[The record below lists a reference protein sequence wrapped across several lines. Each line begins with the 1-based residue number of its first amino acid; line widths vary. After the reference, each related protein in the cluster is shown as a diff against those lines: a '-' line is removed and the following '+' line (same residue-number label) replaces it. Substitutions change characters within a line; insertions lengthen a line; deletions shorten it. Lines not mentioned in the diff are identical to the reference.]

1 MAPVPQPPA
10 SPDPPASPEPVA
22 ARSRLEAEAAF
33 QEYLRRTRQGEAPRT
48 LELASE
54 LDEAAAREFRQ
65 ILLDYNE
72 LSEVAS
78 GGGAARGLLDAGAR
92 IGPYQILRELGRGGT
107 SVVYE
112 AEQEV
117 PRRRVALKVL
127 HSHLRDSS
135 KALVRFRNEAQAL
148 ARLRHP
154 GIVAVH
160 ATGEHQGRH
169 WIAEELVPGAL
180 SLADQIQLWRERGAL
195 PIEHAREMAT
205 LFLQAAEALAAAH
218 AAGVLHRDLKPAN
231 LLVNDLGQLKLID
244 FGLAR
249 IEDELPLT
257 RTGELSGT
265 PFYFSPESL
274 IAPVRL
280 DARSDEF
287 SLGVSFYEALTLERP
302 FEGESLQQIL
312 RAIELEDP
320 LPLRARRRQVPRD
333 LEVIVLKMLEKRPQ
347 RRYRDLREV
356 ALDLRR
362 YLDHQPI
369 EARPVGSLGNAWRWS
384 RRHPAQAVAL
394 LASGAIS
401 LALLLLLRSN
411 SELRV
416 EQERVGALNVEL
428 LRVLEGVDPW
438 SEAAEGTQ
446 DQARRLIRESAAY
459 ASSSREALALHTLG
473 AQLLCAAG
481 APRSALAELSGIEN
495 EVTALSD
502 PLLELKWL
510 EASLRAAGELDQRA
524 RAESVLERALNLLEQ
539 EPDADPGGQ
548 HRAHLRAQQQLHRLN
563 EEQLVS
569 REELDAAVAVF
580 DQRLRAQLR
589 QPAGKPGLVRAYL
602 ELGHAVRAAGDRR
615 RAHGA
620 WSQALAL
627 ARANYGQDSR
637 RSIEIALLLLE
648 SSEGYADDSGWV
660 RGIIRIADLQRDAR
674 QRLDPL
680 DPLRA
685 RAQWRE
691 ALERVDMQL
700 GAAAD
705 SGAWCGLLSAE
716 CDLLQEQL
724 GWQHALAL
732 QARVEHDQR
741 VWSVLPAA
749 RAVAALET
757 THALL
762 LARYPQGHS
771 LRWKHQVLLAQALQR
786 AGQRE
791 RARAVALEVLSACL
805 ERPLWRAQLGSAASE
820 LCWAL
825 YLSGERAAAEWNAR
839 QLLSDR
845 LERRQWLSL
854 PQTALEETW
863 ALHALLCASAGI
875 DCDAELWSEVCR
887 RSGEARLWTPEL
899 LQALAR
905 GDGVRLEEL
914 QQRRKSWRSALALA
928 KHCADVGDR
937 ERARA
942 LCELVPES
950 NGLRAALLCSL
961 TAR

>member
-1 MAPVPQPPA
+1 MAPVPQPP
-10 SPDPPASPEPVA
+10 DPPEPA
-22 ARSRLEAEAAF
+22 DARSRARAESAF
-33 QEYLRRTRQGEAPRT
+33 QEYLRRVRQGGAPRT
-48 LELASE
+48 IELGSE

-72 LSEVAS
+72 LCGAAF
-78 GGGAARGLLDAGAR
+78 GGTPARGLLDVGAR
-92 IGPYQILRELGRGGT
+92 IGPFRIVREIGRGGT

-112 AEQEV
+112 AEQDM

-127 HSHLRDSS
+127 HSHLGESS

-148 ARLRHP
+148 GRLHHP

-169 WIAEELVPGAL
+169 WIAEELVPGAR
-180 SLADQIQLWRERGAL
+180 SLADQIQSWRGRGAL
-195 PIEHAREMAT
+195 PTEHAREMGT

-249 IEDELPLT
+249 IEDDLRLT

-274 IAPVRL
+274 TAPVRL

-287 SLGVSFYEALTLERP
+287 SLGVTVYEALTLERP
-302 FEGESLQQIL
+302 FQGESLQQIL
-312 RAIELEDP
+312 RSIELEDP
-320 LPLRARRRQVPRD
+320 PPPRARRRQVPRD
-333 LEVIVLKMLEKRPQ
+333 LEVIVLKMLEKRPE
-347 RRYRDLREV
+347 RRYCGLREV

-369 EARPVGSLGNAWRWS
+369 EARPVGYLGNAWRWS

-394 LASGAIS
+394 FASCAIAV
-401 LALLLLLRSN
+401 ALLLLLRSN

-416 EQERVGALNVEL
+416 EQNRVGALNVEL

-446 DQARRLIRESAAY
+446 DQARRLIRESGAY
-459 ASSSREALALHTLG
+459 ASNSREALALHALG

-481 APRSALAELSGIEN
+481 APRSALAELSGIESA
-495 EVTALSD
+495 VTALQD
-502 PLLELKWL
+502 PPLELKWL
-510 EASLRAAGELDQRA
+510 KASLRATEELDQRT
-524 RAESVLERALNLLEQ
+524 RAESLLDRALLLLEREPTVDASGQ
-539 EPDADPGGQ
+539 ETA
-548 HRAHLRAQQQLHRLN
+548 RLRAQLQLHRLE
-563 EEQLVS
+563 EEQLGS
-569 REELDAAVAVF
+569 REEQDAVVAIF
-580 DQRLRAQLR
+580 DQRLRTQLQ
-589 QPAGKPGLVRAYL
+589 QPAAKAGLVRAYL
-602 ELGHAVRAAGDRR
+602 DLGHAVRAAGDRR

-637 RSIEIALLLLE
+637 RSIEIALLMLE
-648 SSEGYADDSGWV
+648 SSEFDPEDHGWV
-660 RGIIRIADLQRDAR
+660 RRIISEADLHRDAR
-674 QRLDPL
+674 QRLDPQ

-691 ALERVDMQL
+691 ALERLGMQL
-700 GAAAD
+700 SNSAE
-705 SGAWCGLLSAE
+705 SSAWCAALRAE
-716 CDLLQEQL
+716 LELLQEQL
-724 GWQHALAL
+724 GWQHTLAL

-741 VWSVLPAA
+741 VWSVLPAEQA
-749 RAVAALET
+749 ITALET
-757 THALL
+757 TQALL
-762 LARYPQGHS
+762 LGRYPQGHS
-771 LRWKHQVLLAQALQR
+771 LRWRHQALLVQALLR

-791 RARAVALEVLSACL
+791 RARAAALEVLSACL
-805 ERPLWRAQLGSAASE
+805 QRPLWRAQLGSTASR

-825 YLSGERAAAEWNAR
+825 YLSGEPAAAQWHAN

-845 LERRQWLSL
+845 MERQHWPSL
-854 PQTALEETW
+854 PKAVLEETW
-863 ALHALLCASAGI
+863 SLHALLCASAGQ
-875 DCDAELWSEVCR
+875 DCEASLWSEVCR
-887 RSGEARLWTPEL
+887 RFGDAGAWTPGL
-899 LQALAR
+899 LQALAGR
-905 GDGVRLEEL
+905 DGVRLEAVHEQL
-914 QQRRKSWRSALALA
+914 QSWRSALAFA
-928 KHCADVGDR
+928 KHCAETGDWQ
-937 ERARA
+937 RARA
-942 LCELVPES
+942 LCHLVPES
-950 NGLRAALLCSL
+950 NALRWALLSAL
-961 TAR
+961 VKR